1 MKKITPKEALLRLS
15 TLCAQSEHCS
25 YEMEEKMRRWEL
37 TDAEIATVMEQL
49 VKQKFV
55 DDERYARAFA
65 KDKLKYNKWGRRKID
80 QAMWA
85 KRIDETTRHA
95 VLDDISDEEYL
106 SVLRPLLKS
115 KRRSVKAANEY
126 ELNNK
131 LARFALGHG
140 FTFDLVRQ
148 CLGDVDDDLSDEP
161 CE

>member
-1 MKKITPKEALLRLS
+1 MKKVTAKEALLRLT
-15 TLCAQSEHCS
+15 TLCAQSEHCA
-25 YEMEEKMRRWEL
+25 YEMEEKMRRWEM
-37 TDAEIATVMEQL
+37 TDTEIATVMEQL

-55 DDERYARAFA
+55 DDKRYARAFA

-85 KRIDETTRHA
+85 KRIDEDTRHA
-95 VLDDISDEEYL
+95 VLDDISDDDYL

-115 KRRSVKAANEY
+115 KRRSVKADNEY

-131 LARFALGHG
+131 LARFALSRG

-148 CLGDVDDDLSDEP
+148 CLGEVDDCLDDEP